1 MRKGE
6 RSARQGVVLVAAVA
20 AALAAARVLPG
31 GCSQREAEAVGQSSS
46 AGPAAGAPGV
56 GAARTVHLS
65 AWTIGPESSSYTR
78 KTNLIEGARRL
89 DADLAAAGD
98 GRRVSVDVDFA
109 TTTNEAYAKKLVF
122 AFASGRAPDIVCGG
136 HELVGQFGA
145 AGDLWPLDAALAARP
160 GFRGDFYP
168 VLWQAMRQGGHTYGV
183 PQDNEVRLM
192 YLRADLLER
201 LGWSAADITGL
212 EGRVEHGDFTLDD
225 LAQLGED
232 AVARGVVAPQ
242 RGIWHRNRTGFDWL
256 QLILAEGGRLQDP
269 RSGRLVLSR
278 GAALR
283 TFRLFARLTA
293 HDVTPP
299 GMSSYPTRTIY
310 AGFVSGKVLVYLT
323 GGSWHKLE
331 WQTGFGLGDAA
342 FRKDVVVAPIPGGAA
357 AGAAGSAQPGSAP
370 RRPEPVSVSHPFACM
385 VNARA
390 ADPELA
396 FRVIQRSLDPDLD
409 VRHALGSSHLVV
421 RQSAGRSP
429 AYLGD
434 PFLQRMIGYLRFTH
448 FAPNSPRLALFQRI
462 LYDGIRGVEVGA
474 LSPEGALDF
483 VVRTSRARL
492 GDDVAIED

>member
-1 MRKGE
+1 MGE
-6 RSARQGVVLVAAVA
+6 SFARRGVALA
-20 AALAAARVLPG
+20 AALAAAAALAG
-31 GCSQREAEAVGQSSS
+31 GCSQREAEAVGE
-46 AGPAAGAPGV
+46 APAAAPGTDRPPV
-56 GAARTVHLS
+56 ARPVHLT

-78 KTNLIEGARRL
+78 KTNLVEGARRL
-89 DADLAAAGD
+89 DGELRAAGD
-98 GRRVSVDVDFA
+98 RRRVDLEVDFA

-145 AGDLWPLDAALAARP
+145 AGDLVPLDPYLARRP
-160 GFRGDFYP
+160 GFRRDFYP
-168 VLWQAMRQGGHTYGV
+168 VLWHAMRQGGHTYGV

-192 YLRADLLER
+192 YLRADLLAR
-201 LGWSAADITGL
+201 LGWSAADVAGL
-212 EGRVEHGDFTLDD
+212 EGRVERGAFTLDD
-225 LAQLGED
+225 LAALGEQ
-232 AVARGVVAPQ
+232 AVARGVVAPE

-256 QLILAEGGRLQDP
+256 QLILAEGGRLEDP
-269 RSGRLVLSR
+269 ASGRLVLSR

-293 HDVTPP
+293 RGVTPP

-310 AGFVSGKVLVYLT
+310 SGFVRGKVLVYLT

-331 WQTGFGLGDAA
+331 WQTGFGLDDAA
-342 FRKDVVVAPIPGGAA
+342 FREDVVVAPIPGGAVA
-357 AGAAGSAQPGSAP
+357 NGAAGGQAGRAG
-370 RRPEPVSVSHPFACM
+370 PVSVSHPFACM
-385 VNARA
+385 VNAAA

-396 FRVIQRSLDPDLD
+396 FRVIARSLDPDLD

-429 AYLGD
+429 DYLRD

-448 FAPNSPRLALFQRI
+448 FAPNNPRLALFQRI

-483 VVRTSRARL
+483 VVRTARARL
-492 GDDVAIED
+492 GDDVVIED